1 MRRYRTKIKSN
12 VAKDKEIKQKDRER
26 QLAKRSV
33 EKSRRE
39 KELAREKERIRKA
52 KQRAKTGS
60 GSESGSKQNPRSLVK
75 AALRRQQCRLIV
87 KLTNKKKRHLLPRQ
101 SPLFHSCHTL
111 HQHRNHNSN

>member
-1 MRRYRTKIKSN
+1 M
-12 VAKDKEIKQKDRER
+12 AKDEEIKQKDRER

-75 AALRRQQCRLIV
+75 AALRRQKCRLIV
-87 KLTNKKKRHLLPRQ
+87 KLTNKKKKTSSPKATPPLPFMPH
-101 SPLFHSCHTL
+101 SPSAPEPQF
-111 HQHRNHNSN
+111 